1 MTAACSG
8 SRSRRSDERR
18 GTKPCRSVLPPK
30 KEETLLV
37 KLEEITDVWDLHI
50 FLPSNMDPLHFV
62 DGCIFKYFPKLLYFK
77 GKIRKICTI
86 YPQIKILRDNQQMT
100 Q

>member
-8 SRSRRSDERR
+8 SRSRRSEERR

-37 KLEEITDVWDLHI
+37 KLEEITDVWNAYFFYHQIWIRYIMLMPVYLNI
-50 FLPSNMDPLHFV
+50 FNN
-62 DGCIFKYFPKLLYFK
+62 YY
-77 GKIRKICTI
+77 
-86 YPQIKILRDNQQMT
+86 ILRGGSER
-100 Q
+100 